1 MAKTTT
7 HINSAAKDR
16 LPWLCASVKAD
27 FSVVANQEDV
37 VSALVLGTT
46 VPQLAGILLGYH
58 RATAEAPGTDPA
70 S

>member
-7 HINSAAKDR
+7 KIDSAAKDR
-16 LPWLCASVKAD
+16 LPWLCAAVKAD
-27 FSVVANQEDV
+27 FSVVANQDDV

-58 RATAEAPGTDPA
+58 KATAETPGTDPA
-70 S
+70 A